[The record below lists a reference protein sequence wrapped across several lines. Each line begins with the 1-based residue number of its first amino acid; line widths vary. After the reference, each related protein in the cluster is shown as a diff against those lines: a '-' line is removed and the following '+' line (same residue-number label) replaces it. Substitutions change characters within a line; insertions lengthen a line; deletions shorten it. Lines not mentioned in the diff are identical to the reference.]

1 MAKSAKEYIE
11 LLMSRGMNQ
20 SEIAQEM
27 QRDSSLISQI
37 RRGLKPGSNMVGS
50 LKELAETGSV
60 TRRPPRRKT
69 SKGEYSHVRGSNG
82 QKNVLPKGVNED
94 ERREKTKGRR
104 VSTHVEVPARGRY
117 VKHPTE
123 YGLNMRK
130 YKVDF
135 PKTKDA
141 KGRKAAFDELSKD
154 VQSLHRK
161 KWGDKD
167 LPERR
172 AYFKVTY
179 ADGSTAQVGS
189 KGGYRTETVLAG
201 IEKHEGDFES
211 WLKTQGLGERYMDLN
226 PDTPFVSIEIMG
238 VKKV

>member
-1 MAKSAKEYIE
+1 MAQSAKEYIE
-11 LLMSRGMNQ
+11 LLISRGMSQ

-37 RRGLKPGSNMVGS
+37 RRGKKPGSNMVGS

-60 TRRPPRRKT
+60 TKRPPRRKT
-69 SKGEYSHVRGSNG
+69 SQGTYSHVRGAKG
-82 QKNVLPKGVNED
+82 RQNVLPKGVNES

-104 VSTHVEVPARGRY
+104 VSEHVDVPARGRFI
-117 VKHPTE
+117 KHPTE
-123 YGLNMRK
+123 YGPNMRK

-135 PKTKDA
+135 PKTKDT

-154 VQSLHRK
+154 VQSLDRK
-161 KWGDKD
+161 QWGDKE

-179 ADGSTAQVGS
+179 ADGSTAEVGS

-201 IEKHEGDFES
+201 IDKHEGDFES

-226 PDTPFVSIEIMG
+226 PDTPFVSIEMMG
-238 VKKV
+238 VKK